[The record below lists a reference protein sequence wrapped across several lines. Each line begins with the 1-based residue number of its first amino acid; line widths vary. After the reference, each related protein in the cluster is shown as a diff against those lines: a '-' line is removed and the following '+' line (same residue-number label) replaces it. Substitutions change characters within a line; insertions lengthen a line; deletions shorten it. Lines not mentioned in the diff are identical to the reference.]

1 MILDKDFFFGSSDML
16 KSTAYMRKGFYQNNV
31 DWRPAMIQIRSKSIS
46 NLVKDVLR
54 ETF

>member
-1 MILDKDFFFGSSDML
+1 MKDFFFGSSDML

-31 DWRPAMIQIRSKSIS
+31 DWRPGFQSMIQIRSKSIS